1 MQFNQLGKWLAIGL
15 LILPSVLLLGQT
27 EVPEAVQATF
37 DNLFPNVEY
46 VEWDDDGEEFFAY
59 FMYEERE
66 TEATILGE
74 GTWVQT
80 MVHLQLEDLPS
91 AAQEYLEE
99 HFPNYT
105 YFDSL
110 VKVAT
115 PSHIRYRVSL
125 ESDEESIYLTFSES
139 GELLPN
145 G

>member
-15 LILPSVLLLGQT
+15 LLLPSVLLLGQT

-37 DNLFPNVEY
+37 DKLFPEVEY
-46 VEWDDDGEEFFAY
+46 VEWEDDGEEFFAY
-59 FMYEERE
+59 FRYEERE
-66 TEATILGE
+66 TEAAFLE
-74 GTWVQT
+74 DGTWIQT
-80 MVHLQLEDLPS
+80 MVHLQVEDLPIT
-91 AAQEYLEE
+91 AQTYLEE
-99 HFPNYT
+99 HFPNET

-110 VKVAT
+110 VKVVN
-115 PSHIRYRVSL
+115 PNHIRYRVSL